1 MFGKIHLM
9 MCEARVPAYGVASS
23 TAGIEAFKVAEAVD
37 GLGVVEVCRRG
48 EWVPLWAKVN
58 DVVGHV
64 DRNGTRTVCL
74 RRRPWCGICCRLRR
88 SRRRGRRKD

>member
-1 MFGKIHLM
+1 MFSKIHFI
-9 MCEARVPAYGVASS
+9 MCEARVTACGVASS

-37 GLGVVEVCRRG
+37 SLGVIEVCGSG

-64 DRNGTRTVCL
+64 DGNGTRIICL
-74 RRRPWCGICCRLRR
+74 RRRPWCGICCR
-88 SRRRGRRKD
+88 SRRRGKRRD